1 MNQSN
6 IKISQ
11 TVYDFLTQGIS
22 DIVALINN
30 PEFVLNIF
38 NSLCVIIVCVGIIGV
53 FAVWSEYM
61 QETLIF
67 RKTNTKKSDINFFK
81 DVLFKE
87 LYRNVIDLQTDK
99 GKTPESAEKIVMIYL
114 GVVGFVAIFMIFVKQ
129 YFFAVLAP
137 ILLLWVGGK
146 MTGMM
151 KKSQDDY
158 IQEQLPLALDN
169 IVRTFT
175 KYNDLRTILY
185 ESTGTLKQPMQGMIR
200 NLANDMLNRSPDAV
214 LEDFADDTNNIWI
227 NSMCF
232 ILLNYLGATPKKEVV
247 ENLRNL
253 RDIITRDN
261 KARNKERL
269 ERKMTVA
276 INYALCFIALA
287 GFIGNLL
294 INPMAKDFFFSTA
307 VGLICFVAG
316 LSCLT
321 LSIFSNL
328 LIGSGK

>member
-1 MNQSN
+1 MNQSS
-6 IKISQ
+6 ISQ
-11 TVYDFLTQGIS
+11 PIVDFLSQVAS
-22 DIVALINN
+22 DLMGVVKQ
-30 PEFVLNIF
+30 PDFVLNIF
-38 NSLCVIIVCVGIIGV
+38 NTVCVIIVCVGIIGG

-61 QETLIF
+61 QETLIY
-67 RKTNTKKSDINFFK
+67 RKSTGKKSDINFFK

-87 LYRNVIDLQTDK
+87 LYNNVRDLQVDK
-99 GKTPESAEKIVMIYL
+99 GKDPEGADKIVMIYL
-114 GVVGFVAIFMIFVKQ
+114 LIVGFISIFMIFVKQ
-129 YFFAVLAP
+129 YFFAVVAP
-137 ILLLWVGGK
+137 IVLLWVGGK

-185 ESTGTLKQPMQGMIR
+185 ESTTTLRQPMQGMIR
-200 NLANDMLNRSPDAV
+200 NLANDMLNKSPDAV

-261 KARNKERL
+261 KTRNKERL

-276 INYALCFIALA
+276 INYTLCAIALA
-287 GFIGNLL
+287 GFAGNLF

-321 LSIFSNL
+321 LCIFSNL

>member
-1 MNQSN
+1 MSQSN
-6 IKISQ
+6 ISQ
-11 TVYDFLTQGIS
+11 SINDVFSQIAS
-22 DIVALINN
+22 DAMGLIKD
-30 PEFVLNIF
+30 PDFVLSIF
-38 NSLCVIIVCVGIIGV
+38 NSVCVIIFCVGLIGI
-53 FAVWSEYM
+53 FTVWSEYA
-61 QETLIF
+61 QETLIYKKPNGVKKEHKSFIKDILF
-67 RKTNTKKSDINFFK
+67 RD
-81 DVLFKE
+81 
-87 LYRNVIDLQTDK
+87 LYNNIRDLQVDK
-99 GKTPESAEKIVMIYL
+99 GKEPEAADKILVIYL
-114 GVVGFVAIFMIFVKQ
+114 LIVGFIAVFMLFVKQ
-129 YFFAVLAP
+129 YFFAIIAP
-137 ILLLWVGGK
+137 MLLLWVGGV

-158 IQEQLPLALDN
+158 IQEQLPMALDN

-185 ESTGTLKQPMQGMIR
+185 ESTTTLRQPMQGMIR
-200 NLANDMLNRSPDAV
+200 NLANDMLNKSPDAV

-261 KARNKERL
+261 KSKNKERL

-276 INYALCFIALA
+276 INYAICGIVVA
-287 GFIGNLL
+287 GFVGNL
-294 INPMAKDFFFSTA
+294 IFNPMAKDFFFSTA

-321 LSIFSNL
+321 LCIFSNL